1 MAQRFDATDG
11 SLRGEAVQV
20 ASGIASSPVDGAVA
34 LSVAGP
40 GVLAYASRPR
50 PPIRELV
57 WVDRAGRH
65 VGAAGAPDHYAGFSL
80 SPDGR
85 YAVLERAETDQ
96 EPAAPDLWA
105 LDLAR
110 GIQSQLTD
118 TPGNDEGA
126 VWTSDARRFAYARHR
141 GLRQRADL
149 YLKDV
154 REPDKDQPLLVD
166 EAGSKHPFDF
176 SPDSRLLLYG
186 LAQPKSARQDI
197 WALPLEGDGAPFPWL
212 ATPFNEAE
220 ARFSPDGRWVA
231 YESDETGPREI
242 VVRAFGSSTIRAQ
255 VSLGGGTRPEWS
267 PNGRELYYVS
277 ADYHLMAV
285 SLRLGAVI
293 EPDTPRPLFE
303 IRRLERVPSWPTPYA
318 VSPDGQ
324 RFLVGAVVDEGSGSP
339 MSVVLNWT
347 RLFDR

>member
-1 MAQRFDATDG
+1 VWRRTLDPQSEFAWLDRTGRKLGRLGEPGPWHNFD
-11 SLRGEAVQV
+11 
-20 ASGIASSPVDGAVA
+20 
-34 LSVAGP
+34 
-40 GVLAYASRPR
+40 
-50 PPIRELV
+50 
-57 WVDRAGRH
+57 
-65 VGAAGAPDHYAGFSL
+65 L
-80 SPDGR
+80 SPDGKR
-85 YAVLERAETDQ
+85 VI
-96 EPAAPDLWA
+96 AAT
-105 LDLAR
+105 R
-110 GIQSQLTD
+110 
-118 TPGNDEGA
+118 
-126 VWTSDARRFAYARHR
+126 
-141 GLRQRADL
+141 RQRASASLFLIDTERGVTAPAR
-149 YLKDV
+149 DSAD
-154 REPDKDQPLLVD
+154 PASDPT
-166 EAGSKHPFDF
+166 F
-176 SPDSRLLLYG
+176 SPDGTRIAYRVRNTLVVRAAQGGPETVLLNSTAYPDSWSRDGRFLTFGMARLGSYDG
-186 LAQPKSARQDI
+186 YVMEVDKPDQPPVLIVKGNPRMDE
-197 WALPLEGDGAPFPWL
+197 P
-212 ATPFNEAE
+212 
-220 ARFSPDGRWVA
+220 RFSPDGRWVA